1 MGVRLGVARTLPMNP
16 AIAIPRRF
24 TRPARKA
31 KFLESFPG
39 KEIFVEKLKAQ
50 KRMNVNNQLHQIL
63 SLSKLYMKEDF
74 VEAINK
80 CLEYNVFNHSFISG
94 YLEKNHKKSFK
105 IEPVK
110 IKLDL
115 PRENV
120 KRDLSQY
127 NLLK

>member
-1 MGVRLGVARTLPMNP
+1 MLKSVSNLVMEKLFRS
-16 AIAIPRRF
+16 IALN
-24 TRPARKA
+24 
-31 KFLESFPG
+31 FLTEKS
-39 KEIFVEKLKAQ
+39 ILFVEKLKAQ

-110 IKLDL
+110 IKLDM
-115 PRENV
+115 PKENV

-127 NLLK
+127 DLL